1 MYFYGGSGEIK
12 QVIWLYL
19 QNISPAILLGR
30 NKLFVS
36 YETSVWL
43 RRISFDMLWFS
54 EIGTYGEFLL
64 EDL

>member
-12 QVIWLYL
+12 QVTWLYL

-36 YETSVWL
+36 YESSVWL
-43 RRISFDMLWFS
+43 RWLSFDMLWFS